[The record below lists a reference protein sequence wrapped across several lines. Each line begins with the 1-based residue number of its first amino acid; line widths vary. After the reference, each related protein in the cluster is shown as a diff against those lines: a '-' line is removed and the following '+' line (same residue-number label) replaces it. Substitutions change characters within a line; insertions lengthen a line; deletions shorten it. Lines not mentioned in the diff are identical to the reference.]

1 MKFKPTV
8 LLAAFVVTMG
18 LLLGASAAQ
27 AEVILNAVETAN
39 RDVVISGGGTLNLD
53 AWLKSGSDFY
63 IPVIAPAAAGV
74 TVGGSPGGEG
84 GNAVKYLEP
93 SNYLGPPSFGDGI
106 PRNPDVAEGD
116 LFGSDPSG
124 PYLFVPDGYPTGDPL
139 EGSATYYNTT
149 FAELGMMVGTYVW
162 SWGTGSTAD
171 SFTLYVGV
179 GGPEPVTIGGSVI
192 GLVGSGLVLQNNGG
206 DDLPIV
212 GDGPFTFVTPL
223 TPSFDSYD
231 VTVFTQPEG
240 QFCSVQNGS
249 GQVPADAVT
258 NVAVACGDE
267 PDPVTIGGSVFDLV
281 GSGLVLQNNGGDDL
295 SIVGDGPFTFVTPL
309 TPGDSFEV
317 TVFTQPE
324 GQICSVENGFG
335 LAGTEDITN
344 VSVACGDEPGPVTVG
359 GSVFGLEIGSI
370 LLLQNLY
377 NAEGFQVAD
386 YLLIFS
392 NGPYEF
398 NDELIPPNSY
408 IVNDIFV
415 FPEQTCTVVN
425 DEGPANNDITNVLV
439 ACGPAA
445 EVTIGGTVTGLEG
458 SGLVLLNNIT
468 DIERIDANGDFT
480 FDKPLLAGDTYN
492 VTVLTNPTNPAQEC
506 FVASGS
512 GPVPFQDVTN
522 VAVTCAPP
530 SAGEPPPDLGDV
542 CNQGVCAT
550 DEVQQEECVT
560 FLADCLLSQPFT
572 SNQDECLGGA
582 LLICSE

>member
-53 AWLKSGSDFY
+53 AWMKSGSEFH

-162 SWGTGSTAD
+162 SWGSGSTAD
-171 SFTLYVGV
+171 SFTLNVGV

-192 GLVGSGLVLQNNGG
+192 G
-206 DDLPIV
+206 
-212 GDGPFTFVTPL
+212 
-223 TPSFDSYD
+223 
-231 VTVFTQPEG
+231 
-240 QFCSVQNGS
+240 
-249 GQVPADAVT
+249 
-258 NVAVACGDE
+258 
-267 PDPVTIGGSVFDLV
+267 LV

-324 GQICSVENGFG
+324 GQICSVENGLG

-398 NDELIPPNSY
+398 ND
-408 IVNDIFV
+408 
-415 FPEQTCTVVN
+415 
-425 DEGPANNDITNVLV
+425 
-439 ACGPAA
+439 
-445 EVTIGGTVTGLEG
+445 
-458 SGLVLLNNIT
+458 
-468 DIERIDANGDFT
+468 
-480 FDKPLLAGDTYN
+480 
-492 VTVLTNPTNPAQEC
+492 
-506 FVASGS
+506 
-512 GPVPFQDVTN
+512 
-522 VAVTCAPP
+522 
-530 SAGEPPPDLGDV
+530 
-542 CNQGVCAT
+542 
-550 DEVQQEECVT
+550 
-560 FLADCLLSQPFT
+560 
-572 SNQDECLGGA
+572 
-582 LLICSE
+582 